1 MMNQPLSLQIA
12 KSNYAHTGFCYH
24 EDEFKET
31 IKPYGTGVE
40 LTSCGVCGKEFDP
53 FVAEW
58 FSFVKNPNFN
68 LVEKCLKFAQI
79 LEYPDLDVDEYI
91 QKINQ
96 IGMSLKESIN
106 DVKNP
111 TYLISMLNEHFFEN
125 LGFSGDDDDYFN
137 PKNNFLNEVIDKK
150 SGLPITISIL
160 YVAVAKFI
168 GLDLKIVGFPS
179 HILVKYNEEM
189 ILDPFYDGKLLDVD
203 DLQEI
208 LDTSFDGQLKFK
220 PEFLDEINSEQILVR
235 MTRNL
240 KNSYVQSFVYDKALR
255 CTNMVLA
262 IEPESPEDIR
272 DKGILEE
279 RLQNSEAALKYLNKY
294 LEINPN
300 AEDIDFILEMIRSI
314 KTKN

>member
-1 MMNQPLSLQIA
+1 M
-12 KSNYAHTGFCYH
+12 KG
-24 EDEFKET
+24 D
-31 IKPYGTGVE
+31 
-40 LTSCGVCGKEFDP
+40 FDP

-58 FSFVKNPNFN
+58 HSFVKNPNFN

-79 LEYPDLDVDEYI
+79 LEYPDLEVEKYI
-91 QKINQ
+91 EKISK
-96 IGMSLKESIN
+96 IGMSLKESVS

-111 TYLISMLNEHFFEN
+111 TYLISMLNEHLFEN
-125 LGFSGDDDDYFN
+125 LGYSGDDDDYYN
-137 PKNNFLNEVIDKK
+137 PKNNFLNEVLDKK
-150 SGLPITISIL
+150 TGLPITISIL
-160 YVAVAKFI
+160 YAEIAKFV

-179 HILVKYNEEM
+179 QILVKYNEEM
-189 ILDPFYDGKLLDVD
+189 ILDPFYDGRLLDID

-208 LDTSFDGQLKFK
+208 LDTNYGGEIEFK
-220 PEFLDEINSEQILVR
+220 PEFLDEIESEQIMLR
-235 MTRNL
+235 LTRNL

-255 CTNMVLA
+255 CVNMVLS

-279 RLQNSEAALKYLNKY
+279 RLLNYESALKYLNKY

-300 AEDIDFILEMIRSI
+300 AEDVDFILELIRSI

>member
-1 MMNQPLSLQIA
+1 M
-12 KSNYAHTGFCYH
+12 
-24 EDEFKET
+24 KE
-31 IKPYGTGVE
+31 K
-40 LTSCGVCGKEFDP
+40 FDP

-91 QKINQ
+91 QKVNQ
-96 IGMSLKESIN
+96 IGMSLTESIN

-111 TYLISMLNEHFFEN
+111 TYLISMLNEHLFEN
-125 LGFSGDDDDYFN
+125 LGFSGDDDDFFN
-137 PKNNFLNEVIDKK
+137 PKHNFLNEVIDKK
-150 SGLPITISIL
+150 LGLPITISIL
-160 YVAVAKFI
+160 YVEVAKFI

-189 ILDPFYDGKLLDVD
+189 ILDPFYDGNLLDVN

-208 LDTSFDGQLKFK
+208 LDTNFDGQLEFQ
-220 PEFLDEINSEQILVR
+220 PEFLDEIKSEQILVR

-279 RLQNSEAALKYLNKY
+279 RLQNSETALKYLNRY

-300 AEDIDFILEMIRSI
+300 AEDIDFILELIRSI

>member
-1 MMNQPLSLQIA
+1 M
-12 KSNYAHTGFCYH
+12 
-24 EDEFKET
+24 EE
-31 IKPYGTGVE
+31 
-40 LTSCGVCGKEFDP
+40 EFDP

-79 LEYPDLDVDEYI
+79 LEYPDLDVEKYI

-96 IGMSLKESIN
+96 IGMSLKESIS

-125 LGFSGDDDDYFN
+125 LGFSGDDDDYYS

-150 SGLPITISIL
+150 SGIPITISIL
-160 YVAVAKFI
+160 YVEIAKFI
-168 GLDLKIVGFPS
+168 GLDLRIVGFPS

-189 ILDPFYDGKLLDVD
+189 ILDPFYDGNLLDVD
-203 DLQEI
+203 NLQEI
-208 LDTSFDGQLKFK
+208 LDTNFDGQLEFQ
-220 PEFLDEINSEQILVR
+220 PEFLDEIESEQILVR
-235 MTRNL
+235 MARNL

-262 IEPESPEDIR
+262 MEPESPEDIR

-279 RLQNSEAALKYLNKY
+279 RLLNSEIALKYLNKY

-300 AEDIDFILEMIRSI
+300 AEDIDFILELIRSI

>member
-1 MMNQPLSLQIA
+1 MSE
-12 KSNYAHTGFCYH
+12 K
-24 EDEFKET
+24 
-31 IKPYGTGVE
+31 
-40 LTSCGVCGKEFDP
+40 FDP

-68 LVEKCLKFAQI
+68 LVEKCLKFAQL
-79 LEYPDLDVDEYI
+79 LEYPDLVIEDYI
-91 QKINQ
+91 KKINH
-96 IGMSLKESIN
+96 IGLSLKESIN

-111 TYLISMLNEHFFEN
+111 TYLISMLNEHLFEN

-160 YVAVAKFI
+160 YVEIAKFI
-168 GLDLKIVGFPS
+168 GLDLKIVGFPG

-189 ILDPFYDGKLLDVD
+189 ILDPFYDGHLLDID

-208 LDTSFDGQLKFK
+208 LDTNFGGQLEFR
-220 PEFLDEINSEQILVR
+220 PEFLDEIGTEQILVR

-240 KNSYVQSFVYDKALR
+240 KNSYIQSFVYEKALQ
-255 CTNMVLA
+255 CVNMVLS
-262 IEPESPEDIR
+262 IEPESYEDIR

-279 RLQNSEAALKYLNKY
+279 RLQNSDAALKYLNKY

-300 AEDIDFILEMIRSI
+300 AEDVDFVLELIRSI

>member
-1 MMNQPLSLQIA
+1 MSE
-12 KSNYAHTGFCYH
+12 K
-24 EDEFKET
+24 
-31 IKPYGTGVE
+31 
-40 LTSCGVCGKEFDP
+40 FDP

-68 LVEKCLKFAQI
+68 LVEKCLKFAQL
-79 LEYPDLDVDEYI
+79 LEYPDLVIEEYI
-91 QKINQ
+91 KKINH
-96 IGMSLKESIN
+96 IGLSLKESIN

-111 TYLISMLNEHFFEN
+111 TYLISMLNEHLFEN

-160 YVAVAKFI
+160 YVEIAKFI
-168 GLDLKIVGFPS
+168 GLDLKIVGFPG

-189 ILDPFYDGKLLDVD
+189 ILDPFYDGHLLDID

-208 LDTSFDGQLKFK
+208 LDTNFDGQLEFR
-220 PEFLDEINSEQILVR
+220 PEFLDEIGTEQILVR

-240 KNSYVQSFVYDKALR
+240 KNSYIQSFVYEKALQ
-255 CTNMVLA
+255 CVNMVLS
-262 IEPESPEDIR
+262 IEPESYEDIR

-279 RLQNSEAALKYLNKY
+279 RLQNSDAALKYLNKY

-300 AEDIDFILEMIRSI
+300 AEDVDFVLELIRSI

>member
-1 MMNQPLSLQIA
+1 MEE
-12 KSNYAHTGFCYH
+12 K
-24 EDEFKET
+24 
-31 IKPYGTGVE
+31 
-40 LTSCGVCGKEFDP
+40 FDP

-79 LEYPDLDVDEYI
+79 LEYPDLDIEKYI
-91 QKINQ
+91 EKISKM
-96 IGMSLKESIN
+96 GMSLKESVS

-111 TYLISMLNEHFFEN
+111 TYLISMLNEHLFEN
-125 LGFSGDDDDYFN
+125 LGYSGDDDDYYN

-150 SGLPITISIL
+150 TGLPITISIL
-160 YVAVAKFI
+160 YAEIAKFI

-179 HILVKYNEEM
+179 HILVKHNEEM
-189 ILDPFYDGKLLDVD
+189 ILDPFYDGRLLDID

-208 LDTSFDGQLKFK
+208 LDTNYGGEIEFK
-220 PEFLDEINSEQILVR
+220 PEFLDEITSEQILLR
-235 MTRNL
+235 LTRNL

-255 CTNMVLA
+255 CVNMVLA

-279 RLQNSEAALKYLNKY
+279 RLLNYDNALKYLNKY

-300 AEDIDFILEMIRSI
+300 AEDVDFILELIRSI

>member
-1 MMNQPLSLQIA
+1 MN
-12 KSNYAHTGFCYH
+12 
-24 EDEFKET
+24 ED
-31 IKPYGTGVE
+31 
-40 LTSCGVCGKEFDP
+40 FDP

-79 LEYPDLDVDEYI
+79 LEYPELNVEEYI
-91 QKINQ
+91 EKINQ
-96 IGMSLKESIN
+96 IGMSLKESIS

-111 TYLISMLNEHFFEN
+111 TYLISMINEHLFEN
-125 LGFSGDDDDYFN
+125 LGFMGDDDDYYN

-150 SGLPITISIL
+150 SGLPITMSVL
-160 YVAVAKFI
+160 YVEVAKFV

-189 ILDPFYDGKLLDVD
+189 ILDPFYDGRLLDID

-208 LDTSFDGQLKFK
+208 LDTNFDGQLEFQ
-220 PEFLDEINSEQILVR
+220 PEFLDEIKPEQILVR

-240 KNSYVQSFVYDKALR
+240 KNSYIQSFVYDKALR

-279 RLQNSEAALKYLNKY
+279 RMLNSETALRYLNKY

-300 AEDIDFILEMIRSI
+300 AEDVDFILELIRSI

>member
-1 MMNQPLSLQIA
+1 M
-12 KSNYAHTGFCYH
+12 
-24 EDEFKET
+24 KE
-31 IKPYGTGVE
+31 
-40 LTSCGVCGKEFDP
+40 EFDP
-53 FVAEW
+53 FIAEW

-68 LVEKCLKFAQI
+68 LVEKCLKFSQI
-79 LEYPDLDVDEYI
+79 LEYPDLDVDSYI
-91 QKINQ
+91 KKINQ

-111 TYLISMLNEHFFEN
+111 TYLISMINEHLFEN
-125 LGFSGDDDDYFN
+125 LGFMGDEEDYYN

-160 YVAVAKFI
+160 YSEVAKFV
-168 GLDLKIVGFPS
+168 GLDLKIVGFPG

-189 ILDPFYDGKLLDVD
+189 ILDPFYDGRLLDID

-208 LDTSFDGQLKFK
+208 LDANFDGELEFQ
-220 PEFLDEINSEQILVR
+220 PEFLDEISHEQILVR
-235 MTRNL
+235 LARNL
-240 KNSYVQSFVYDKALR
+240 KNSYAQSFVYDKALR
-255 CTNMVLA
+255 CVNMVLA
-262 IEPESPEDIR
+262 IEPGSPDDIR

-279 RLQNSEAALKYLNKY
+279 RLLNYKTALKYLNKY

-300 AEDIDFILEMIRSI
+300 AEDVDFILELIRSI

>member
-1 MMNQPLSLQIA
+1 MS
-12 KSNYAHTGFCYH
+12 
-24 EDEFKET
+24 E
-31 IKPYGTGVE
+31 
-40 LTSCGVCGKEFDP
+40 EFDP

-79 LEYPDLDVDEYI
+79 LEYPDLNIDEYI
-91 QKINQ
+91 QKINR
-96 IGMSLKESIN
+96 IGMSLKESIS

-111 TYLISMLNEHFFEN
+111 TYLISMLNEHLFEN
-125 LGFSGDDDDYFN
+125 LGFSGDDDDYYN

-150 SGLPITISIL
+150 TGLPITISIL
-160 YVAVAKFI
+160 YAEIAKFI

-179 HILVKYNEEM
+179 HVLVKYNEEM
-189 ILDPFYDGKLLDVD
+189 ILDPFYDGRLLDVD

-208 LDTSFDGQLKFK
+208 LDTNYGGELEFQ
-220 PEFLDEINSEQILVR
+220 PEFLDEINQEQILVR
-235 MTRNL
+235 LTRNL
-240 KNSYVQSFVYDKALR
+240 KNSYAQSFVYDKALR
-255 CTNMVLA
+255 CVNMILV

-279 RLQNSEAALKYLNKY
+279 RFLNSDTALRYLNKY

-300 AEDIDFILEMIRSI
+300 AEDVDFILELIRSI

>member
-1 MMNQPLSLQIA
+1 MEE
-12 KSNYAHTGFCYH
+12 K
-24 EDEFKET
+24 
-31 IKPYGTGVE
+31 
-40 LTSCGVCGKEFDP
+40 FDP

-58 FSFVKNPNFN
+58 SSFVKNPNFN

-91 QKINQ
+91 QKINR
-96 IGMSLKESIN
+96 IGLSLKESIS

-111 TYLISMLNEHFFEN
+111 TYLISMLNEHLFEN

-150 SGLPITISIL
+150 VGLPITISIL
-160 YVAVAKFI
+160 YVEVAKII

-189 ILDPFYDGKLLDVD
+189 ILDPFYDGVLLDVD
-203 DLQEI
+203 DLQVI
-208 LDTSFDGQLKFK
+208 LDTNFDGQLKFK
-220 PEFLDEINSEQILVR
+220 PEFLDEIESEQILLR

-240 KNSYVQSFVYDKALR
+240 KNSYVQSFAHDKALR
-255 CTNMVLA
+255 CANMILA
-262 IEPESPEDIR
+262 IEPEAPEDIR
-272 DKGILEE
+272 DKGILEG
-279 RLQNSEAALKYLNKY
+279 RLLNFETALKYLNKY
-294 LEINPN
+294 LEISPN

-314 KTKN
+314 KAKN

>member
-1 MMNQPLSLQIA
+1 M
-12 KSNYAHTGFCYH
+12 
-24 EDEFKET
+24 KE
-31 IKPYGTGVE
+31 
-40 LTSCGVCGKEFDP
+40 EFDP

-68 LVEKCLKFAQI
+68 LVEKCLKFSQI
-79 LEYPDLDVDEYI
+79 LEYPDLNVEEYI
-91 QKINQ
+91 EKINR

-111 TYLISMLNEHFFEN
+111 TYLISMLNEHLFEN
-125 LGFSGDDDDYFN
+125 LGFSGDDDDYFS

-160 YVAVAKFI
+160 YVEVAKFI

-189 ILDPFYDGKLLDVD
+189 ILDPFYDGRLLDVD

-208 LDTSFDGQLKFK
+208 LDNNFNGQLEFQ
-220 PEFLDEINSEQILVR
+220 PEFLDEIEPEQILLR
-235 MTRNL
+235 ITRNL

-255 CTNMVLA
+255 CVNMVLA

-279 RLQNSEAALKYLNKY
+279 RLLNSETALKYLNKY

-300 AEDIDFILEMIRSI
+300 AEDVDFILELIRSI